1 MAPRPRARAGDT
13 EAERFVKTTY
23 EDFPVNKLPEEL
35 RRGLQAD
42 GVVQVTIRRPEAVT
56 AETSSLDA
64 EDSEALASL
73 AEQARRVEAL
83 CAQRKFW

>member
-1 MAPRPRARAGDT
+1 M
-13 EAERFVKTTY
+13 KTTY

-35 RRGLQAD
+35 RRGLQSG
-42 GVVQVTIRRPEAVT
+42 GVVQVTIRRPDAVT
-56 AETSSLDA
+56 AETSSLDT
-64 EDSEALASL
+64 EDGEALASL